1 MANAKETQL
10 TFTVNYPHGLNLRQE
25 ATKDSPVVEVLPVDA
40 EVEATG
46 DVIVRDGVEW
56 LPVRAASEQCA
67 CVMKEFLTAKA
78 AG

>member
-1 MANAKETQL
+1 MANTKETKL

-25 ATKDSPVVEVLPVDA
+25 AAKESPVMEVLPVDA

-46 DVIVRDGVEW
+46 DVIVLDGVEW
-56 LPVRAASEQCA
+56 LPVRAASEQCGY
-67 CVMKEFLTAKA
+67 VMKEFLAAKA